1 MTMAE
6 TTTASIRQLLRQLTD
21 AWNDGDAVRYAAAFT
36 EDADYITFFGL
47 RMHGRKEIEDGH
59 RHLFRL
65 PIKLDS
71 GNAGQAEV
79 KSLADS
85 AALVIVAGGSAVNGE
100 TDPARNSII
109 TLTAVDTR
117 DGWRFASFQNTRV
130 SDPGADR

>member
-1 MTMAE
+1 MTMAD
-6 TTTASIRQLLRQLTD
+6 TATASIRQLLRQLTD
-21 AWNDGDAVRYAAAFT
+21 AWNDGDAAKYAEAFT
-36 EDADYITFFGL
+36 DDADYITFFGL
-47 RMHGRKEIEDGH
+47 RMHSRQEIEDGH

-71 GNAGQAEV
+71 GDAGQAEI
-79 KSLADS
+79 KPLAADV
-85 AALVIVAGGSAVNGE
+85 ALVIVTGASTVNGE

-130 SDPGADR
+130 SDPVADR